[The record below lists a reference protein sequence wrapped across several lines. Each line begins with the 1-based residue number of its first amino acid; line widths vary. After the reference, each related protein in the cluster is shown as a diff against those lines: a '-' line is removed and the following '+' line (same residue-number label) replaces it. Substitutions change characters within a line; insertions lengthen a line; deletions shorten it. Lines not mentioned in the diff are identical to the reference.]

1 MKFLLIMKGIGRV
14 LKIFGGL
21 ILFGLVYLILFVF
34 LKKDNKI
41 MQAIEKKFNTNELM
55 INQAKKRIRDRAL
68 EEDRIKREKEAE
80 LDKIHKMDDRDLDD
94 YISRHI

>member
-41 MQAIEKKFNTNELM
+41 MQAIEKKFNANELM
-55 INQAKKRIRDRAL
+55 INQAKKRIRDRAI